1 MIANES
7 DFDILL
13 DAENELAFALQVEGA
28 AGSKVKSRFI
38 IEAHNGIKLA
48 LEARVANDE
57 VVVDVPVLKG
67 MLSEGNY
74 NTSLEVTVDDR
85 LFVPLELVA
94 NLKQEVKVEAAIRG
108 RVSQGKPVVKA
119 TIVSRKKPVA
129 QKAVMASPV
138 ATEPELL
145 PEAIQEQET
154 QTLVE
159 SPAIEPVIEPVIEPA
174 VEAAAVADHSS
185 SSNEELFER
194 ASEKISKR
202 APRKLE
208 RARSEID
215 SVIEEIVLSAK
226 RGNTRKLTEA
236 DIRRIIR
243 NRLTQSKKSKS

>member
-48 LEARVANDE
+48 LDARVANDE

-108 RVSQGKPVVKA
+108 RVSQGKPVVQA

-145 PEAIQEQET
+145 PEAVQEQET
-154 QTLVE
+154 RTLVE
-159 SPAIEPVIEPVIEPA
+159 SPVIEPVIEPA
-174 VEAAAVADHSS
+174 VEPAAIAGHSS
-185 SSNEELFER
+185 SSSEELFER

-208 RARSEID
+208 RAKSEID
-215 SVIEEIVLSAK
+215 SVVEEIVLTAK
-226 RGNTRKLTEA
+226 RENTRKLTEA

-243 NRLTQSKKSKS
+243 SRLMKSKNSKS

>member
-48 LEARVANDE
+48 LDARVANDE

-94 NLKQEVKVEAAIRG
+94 NLRQEVKVEAAIRG

-154 QTLVE
+154 RTLVE
-159 SPAIEPVIEPVIEPA
+159 SPAIEPVIEPA
-174 VEAAAVADHSS
+174 VEPAAVAGHSS
-185 SSNEELFER
+185 SSSEELFER

-208 RARSEID
+208 RAKSEID
-215 SVIEEIVLSAK
+215 SVVEEIVLTAK
-226 RGNTRKLTEA
+226 RDSTRKLTEA

-243 NRLTQSKKSKS
+243 SRLMKSKNSKS